1 MAERRYTLATF
12 FEESY
17 KEAWRLFR
25 EGDRDTSEAV
35 RLYTEISSRHDLTFK
50 ARSVV
55 DAYLNVAKG
64 LLDVARREHAA
75 HFCANARGRNWTLGE
90 VYQIQVDE
98 RDRRRAARGVRSPG
112 QAIPN
117 SQDVP
122 GVTDNSQ
129 RTEPHYTKSLNAI
142 IEMDFSQYTNSLDA
156 IVEVDSDNNNPLPDI
171 VRSNSGTDRKKGGNE
186 P

>member
-1 MAERRYTLATF
+1 
-12 FEESY
+12 
-17 KEAWRLFR
+17 
-25 EGDRDTSEAV
+25 
-35 RLYTEISSRHDLTFK
+35 
-50 ARSVV
+50 
-55 DAYLNVAKG
+55 
-64 LLDVARREHAA
+64 
-75 HFCANARGRNWTLGE
+75 LGE